1 MFRSFTIRSKLLALV
16 VGTGILSMF
25 TLSGLLMLNVAT
37 VILHEMTV
45 KKTTALNVLGY
56 DLETRFSGLGLKPA
70 TDQSGDVTG
79 ITWDAIPDFPNHE
92 IVDLSADQT
101 FGIAS
106 ILLFDRT
113 KNAFVRV
120 TSSPDPVSGKRHVG
134 TVLDASQ
141 AEALQSLPPGEVLT
155 STATLGSKPYLTR
168 LVPIRTS
175 NGKIAGAIESALPK
189 NELTSALSGKILLC
203 VVVTLVLTAI
213 GMGILFVL
221 IPKILRP
228 IDDVNESM
236 QMISTGAFDTDVPH
250 MTLPDSIGAIARNLA
265 SFRDALQRNEA
276 NHDDQ
281 MKAQEAVADRGRAQA
296 EVQKRVVA
304 ELTQGLKRMASGDLR
319 QTIDSPAHDPFP
331 SEYEDLRQSYNDVL
345 HQLGKAMS
353 DVLNAAGNVRSG
365 AGEIDQA
372 AGDLASRAETQAA
385 TLEQSAAALNQLSE
399 SVRRTSDRAEQA
411 EASGRDTREQAESG
425 AQVMRE
431 AIEAMRQIEHSSEN
445 VSRIIGVI
453 DDIAF
458 QTNLLALNAGV
469 EAARA
474 GEAGKGFAVVASEV
488 RGLAQRA
495 SESAREIKSLIAESS
510 SQVEEGGRLVVMT
523 GERLDDIL
531 TRTKEMQNLM
541 SEIAGAARE
550 QSSGLNEISGGVNQL
565 DGVTQ
570 QNAAMAEETNAAASS
585 LSSTSRELVG
595 ILEKFRLPSAGQDF
609 GKVAPKPAAT
619 PVAAPK
625 PGPRKPAPTT
635 SSGNWAADAMNDAA
649 FQDLAVSKSP
659 RSSASGFEG
668 F

>member
-1 MFRSFTIRSKLLALV
+1 
-16 VGTGILSMF
+16 
-25 TLSGLLMLNVAT
+25 
-37 VILHEMTV
+37 
-45 KKTTALNVLGY
+45 
-56 DLETRFSGLGLKPA
+56 
-70 TDQSGDVTG
+70 
-79 ITWDAIPDFPNHE
+79 FPNHE

-385 TLEQSAAALNQLSE
+385 TLEQSAAALNQL
-399 SVRRTSDRAEQA
+399 
-411 EASGRDTREQAESG
+411 
-425 AQVMRE
+425 
-431 AIEAMRQIEHSSEN
+431 
-445 VSRIIGVI
+445 
-453 DDIAF
+453 
-458 QTNLLALNAGV
+458 
-469 EAARA
+469 
-474 GEAGKGFAVVASEV
+474 
-488 RGLAQRA
+488 
-495 SESAREIKSLIAESS
+495 
-510 SQVEEGGRLVVMT
+510 
-523 GERLDDIL
+523 
-531 TRTKEMQNLM
+531 
-541 SEIAGAARE
+541 
-550 QSSGLNEISGGVNQL
+550 
-565 DGVTQ
+565 
-570 QNAAMAEETNAAASS
+570 
-585 LSSTSRELVG
+585 
-595 ILEKFRLPSAGQDF
+595 
-609 GKVAPKPAAT
+609 
-619 PVAAPK
+619 
-625 PGPRKPAPTT
+625 
-635 SSGNWAADAMNDAA
+635 
-649 FQDLAVSKSP
+649 
-659 RSSASGFEG
+659 
-668 F
+668 